1 MTDQLKEKNLSA
13 AINIDPLNPKKFKLK
28 RPNIDH
34 LIKRIMVEKRKE
46 ARKNKLIFVVL
57 FVVAGGIMILS
68 LSN

>member
-13 AINIDPLNPKKFKLK
+13 AINIDLLNPKKFKPK

-46 ARKNKLIFVVL
+46 ARKNKLIFLAL